1 MAKTSKQVQGD
12 IFRLLR
18 DSTLYTMISGEVYRN
33 GQRPRDSKQE
43 DAEVIFTTGTPTEIQ
58 TGVVTVNIYV
68 PDIDA
73 FDNGVLT
80 EDGQRC
86 EEVEAL
92 AQAWVDSLTAEVSCY
107 RFGLQ
112 QTIYTEAD
120 PEINQHFVV
129 IKLYYQYYGDDY
141 APLMTPQSAMI
152 DAVDDGADKG
162 YEPILTTEDGDML
175 VIQPVV
181 QKQN

>member
-73 FDNGVLT
+73 YDNGVLT

-120 PEINQHFVV
+120 HEINQHFVV

-141 APLMTPQSAMI
+141 EPLMM
-152 DAVDDGADKG
+152 VR
-162 YEPILTTEDGDML
+162 
-175 VIQPVV
+175 
-181 QKQN
+181 

>member
-1 MAKTSKQVQGD
+1 
-12 IFRLLR
+12 
-18 DSTLYTMISGEVYRN
+18 MISGEVYRD
-33 GQRPRDSKQE
+33 GQRPRDSKLE
-43 DAEVIFTTGTPTEIQ
+43 DAVVIFTTGVPTQIQ

-86 EEVEAL
+86 EEMEAL

-120 PEINQHFVV
+120 ADIHQHFVV
-129 IKLYYQYYGDDY
+129 IHLAYEYFGDDY
-141 APLMTPQSAMI
+141 APLMTPQQAMI
-152 DAVDDGADKG
+152 DAVDDETDKG
-162 YEPILTTEDGDML
+162 YEPILTTEDGDTV
-175 VIQPVV
+175 VITPVV

>member
-141 APLMTPQSAMI
+141 APLMTPQPEMV
-152 DAVDDGADKG
+152 DAVDDGTDKG
-162 YEPILTTEDGDML
+162 YDPILTTEDGDMV
-175 VIQPVV
+175 VITPVV
-181 QKQN
+181 MKQS

>member
-141 APLMTPQSAMI
+141 APLMTPQPAMI
-152 DAVDDGADKG
+152 DAVDDGTDKG
-162 YEPILTTEDGDML
+162 YDPILTTEDGDMV
-175 VIQPVV
+175 VITPVV
-181 QKQN
+181 MKQS